1 MVRVS
6 PHGHRRWSN
15 RVVTREYDH
24 SGRRWLWGMV
34 LGVVVASTPLV
45 RRDAELAHD
54 RIRAAFEAFA
64 GG

>member
-1 MVRVS
+1 MAPRS
-6 PHGHRRWSN
+6 K
-15 RVVTREYDH
+15 
-24 SGRRWLWGMV
+24 LAV
-34 LGVVVASTPLV
+34 LVHADVVASTPLV